1 MRLLSKLFTLAFFV
15 LPLALPAQ
23 AQPEDD
29 EAAVSAVLDAFHEAA
44 SKADG
49 TRYFSLFTDE
59 AVFLGTDITE
69 RWTVD
74 EFKAYAMPYF
84 DQGRG
89 WTYVMQSRH
98 IYLSSDAGTA
108 WFDEILLNE
117 RFGETRGSG
126 VLVQVDGQW
135 KVAQYHLT
143 LPVPND
149 LIFELVKMIEKQ
161 AQQDG

>member
-1 MRLLSKLFTLAFFV
+1 MRYLIL
-15 LPLALPAQ
+15 LALLLFALTQPTWAQ
-23 AQPEDD
+23 SGE
-29 EAAVSAVLDAFHEAA
+29 EAAVAAVLDDFHDAA

-49 TRYFSLFTDE
+49 ARYFGHFAED

-74 EFKAYAMPYF
+74 AFKAYALPYF

-89 WTYVMQSRH
+89 WTYVPQARH
-98 IYLSSDAGTA
+98 VYVSSDGQSA
-108 WFDEILLNE
+108 WFDEILRNE
-117 RFGETRGSG
+117 NFGDTRGTG
-126 VLVQVDGQW
+126 VLLKVGDAW

-149 LIFELVKMIEKQ
+149 LIYKLVEMIEAGKE
-161 AQQDG
+161 